1 MTAPS
6 DPCFD
11 IAHLAHVELLTN
23 LVEESLGFFVN
34 VLGLTES
41 GREAGPVQHLRNC
54 DINMVLA
61 CRPVPNSDMFSTF
74 NGS

>member
-6 DPCFD
+6 EPCFD

-23 LVEESLGFFVN
+23 KPEENLGFFVN
-34 VLGLTES
+34 MPGLTKS
-41 GREAGPVQHLRNC
+41 GREAGPVRHLRNC
-54 DINMVLA
+54 DVNMVLA
-61 CRPVPNSDMFSTF
+61 CRPVPNSDMFSTS